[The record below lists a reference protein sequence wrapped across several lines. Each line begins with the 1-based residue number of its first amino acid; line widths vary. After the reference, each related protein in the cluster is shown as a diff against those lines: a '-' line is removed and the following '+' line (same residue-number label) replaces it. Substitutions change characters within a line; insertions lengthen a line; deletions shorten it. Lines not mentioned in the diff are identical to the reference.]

1 MQAKKYIAGILLGS
15 LLLSGCASNPMV
27 AIYNDNER
35 IASTSNSY
43 NLDHVEQELTDGQL
57 TASVER
63 LEGME
68 TIWTYSSDTDK
79 EISISYDIN
88 IFSGVLKIVLIT
100 PDGEVN
106 IIEEYSAGTQE
117 FAQSI
122 LNVQSG
128 NNRIKLVAG
137 KDTKFDI
144 EISIEEGEFSEIG

>member
-1 MQAKKYIAGILLGS
+1 MQAKKHIAGILLGS

-43 NLDHVEQELTDGQL
+43 NLDHVEQEIMDGQL